1 MFSQIIGPSPALSM
15 VRKVRSKI
23 RIRGG
28 SDKLR
33 QDVNRNRHDNTY
45 YADDEF
51 FNDVKQDFERTG
63 GTTFKSPESDTPR
76 MTNSEVNQM
85 LANEA
90 KKKYTPDQ
98 KLVNSVLQKVKE
110 SRIITQ
116 SDIQNLEELYAFRRR
131 FKMYLRLKRLIPLG
145 IVAPYTNCEVTK
157 MAYAAALGSKSV
169 ALTLDGL
176 VGLSLPAFFFFHM
189 SYYYAPDK
197 FKPICQLGKYTLG
210 GPLLL
215 LSTVTDGL
223 LSRAEDK
230 FLGQPVPID
239 IGGTGGTI
247 PGDMGTGKEFKEF
260 LKELEK
266 LGQELGD
273 KSY

>member
-1 MFSQIIGPSPALSM
+1 MFLQILGPSPALYM
-15 VRKVRSKI
+15 ARKIRSKI
-23 RIRGG
+23 LIRGG
-28 SDKLR
+28 GDHLR
-33 QDVNRNRHDNTY
+33 QDVYGNGPDNY
-45 YADDEF
+45 YTDGEF
-51 FNDVKQDFERTG
+51 FDDVKQDSGRTG
-63 GTTFKSPESDTPR
+63 GTIFKTTESDTPR
-76 MTNSEVNQM
+76 MSNPELNKR

-131 FKMYLRLKRLIPLG
+131 FKIYLRLKRLIPLG
-145 IVAPYTNCEVTK
+145 IVAPYTNSEVTK
-157 MAYAAALGSKSV
+157 MTYAAALGSKSI

-239 IGGTGGTI
+239 IGSTGGTI
-247 PGDMGTGKEFKEF
+247 PGDMGTGKEFKKF
-260 LKELEK
+260 LKELEQ
-266 LGQELGD
+266 LGHELGD

>member
-1 MFSQIIGPSPALSM
+1 MFLQILGPSPVLYMA
-15 VRKVRSKI
+15 RKIRSKI
-23 RIRGG
+23 LIRGG
-28 SDKLR
+28 GDNLR
-33 QDVNRNRHDNTY
+33 QDVYGNGSDNY
-45 YADDEF
+45 YTDGEF
-51 FNDVKQDFERTG
+51 FDDIKQDSGRTV
-63 GTTFKSPESDTPR
+63 GTIFKTTESETPR
-76 MTNSEVNQM
+76 MSNPELNKR

-90 KKKYTPDQ
+90 KKKYSPDQ

-116 SDIQNLEELYAFRRR
+116 TDIQNLEELYAFRRR
-131 FKMYLRLKRLIPLG
+131 FKIYLRLKRLIPLG
-145 IVAPYTNCEVTK
+145 IVAPYTNSEVTK

-230 FLGQPVPID
+230 FVPID
-239 IGGTGGTI
+239 ISNTGGPI
-247 PGDMGTGKEFKEF
+247 PGDMGTGEDFKKF
-260 LKELEK
+260 LKDLEK
-266 LGQELGD
+266 LG
-273 KSY
+273 